1 MAESRH
7 YFLIQ
12 YLPARCDESLLAA
25 NCIRRLHGF
34 LRRHELNNI
43 GVAFPFWSDMSIG
56 KSIGFVSE
64 NANTLKSVSNDK
76 YFMEM
81 QQQNYFSVSPINVV
95 PDGLQEVQ
103 FIRNQQINKLFTGG
117 KTRRLRRAKKRA
129 EDRGEVFNPQKVEAN
144 QVHSFF
150 HPIYLNML
158 DEESAKVLNIQKVD
172 IAEVTYSS
180 YCSYGFASKQLH
192 RGSVPD
198 LSSLI

>member
-1 MAESRH
+1 MAENRH

-25 NCIRRLHGF
+25 NCISQLHGF
-34 LRRHELNNI
+34 LRRHELNNV
-43 GVAFPFWSDMSIG
+43 GVAFPLWSDTSIG
-56 KSIGFVSE
+56 KSISFISE
-64 NANTLKSVSNDK
+64 NPNILNSVGNNK

-81 QQQNYFSVSPINVV
+81 QQQNYFAISSVNVV

-103 FIRNQQINKLFTGG
+103 FIRNQHINKLFTGG

-129 EDRGEVFNPQKVEAN
+129 EERGEIFNPQKVETN

-172 IAEVTYSS
+172 TAEVNYSS
-180 YCSYGFASKQLH
+180 YCSYGFATTELH
-192 RGSVPD
+192 RGTVPD
-198 LSSLI
+198 LSPLI